1 MKQVKVNALSYAQL
15 IKYMLE
21 GGYTC
26 VELAE
31 LTGLHYVTV
40 LHYTRELYK
49 AGAARITEWRQD
61 TRGNATVRVYTLGA
75 GRDVKRTPQTPAQR
89 QARLRARQ
97 RWAPFNAMGAQA

>member
-1 MKQVKVNALSYAQL
+1 MKQTKVNALSYAQL

-26 VELAE
+26 AELAE

-49 AGAARITEWRQD
+49 AGAAHITEWRQD
-61 TRGNATVRVYTLGA
+61 TRGKASVRVYTLGR
-75 GRDVKRTPQTPAQR
+75 GRDVKRTPKTPAQR
-89 QARLRARQ
+89 QALARERK
-97 RWAPFNAMGAQA
+97 RWAPFHAMGAQA